1 MPNLD
6 RIFLNSYIART
17 ARTRQFML
25 RMDALKDQ
33 EQDDMWDFIHES
45 RRKRNKK
52 TRDKIEKEQ
61 DVNSRHNI
69 RSNQT

>member
-1 MPNLD
+1 MTKPNLD

-33 EQDDMWDFIHES
+33 EQDDKWAYTHKCL
-45 RRKRNKK
+45 RR
-52 TRDKIEKEQ
+52 TRIRTIDKIEREQ
-61 DVNSRHNI
+61 DDKSR
-69 RSNQT
+69 

>member
-33 EQDDMWDFIHES
+33 EQDDKWGFIHES
-45 RRKRNKK
+45 RRKNR
-52 TRDKIEKEQ
+52 TITIDKIEREQ
-61 DVNSRHNI
+61 NERIS
-69 RSNQT
+69 SF